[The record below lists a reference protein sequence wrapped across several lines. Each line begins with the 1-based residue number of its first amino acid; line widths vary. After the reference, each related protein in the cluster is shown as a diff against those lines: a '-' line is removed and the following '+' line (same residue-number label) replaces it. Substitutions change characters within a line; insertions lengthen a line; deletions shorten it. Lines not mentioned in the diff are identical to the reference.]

1 MLKDLTHAFR
11 MLLQS
16 KGWTAVVLISLALG
30 IGANTALF
38 SAVNGLLLQTVAVPS
53 PETLVRLKWSG
64 QNDMVRNSSEYG
76 FSRQHEGKN
85 VRATVS
91 YSVFQELRKANQ
103 TLTDLFACSPI
114 GGFNVVLNGEAEIGS
129 ALGASGNYFQ
139 VLGVSPFLGR
149 MFNEDDDKPSA
160 APVAVISYSYWR
172 RRFASDPNV
181 AGKVVSM
188 NNQQVTIVGVTPE
201 LFQGI
206 QRLAVQGHD
215 ITVPIS
221 FDPVFNVGQKR
232 ISEPTNWWVQV
243 LGRLKPGVTYEQVRG
258 NLDGVFQNT
267 ARAGMESYVSGLTAE
282 QRGLS
287 TNQRRGT
294 EVPRLLVSS
303 GERGVYDV
311 DDNQLTS
318 ARILGGVVL
327 AVLLIVCAN
336 VANLLL
342 SRATSRRKEVSVR
355 LSMGAT
361 RGRLVRQLLTE
372 SLLLSVVGGLL
383 GIAVGY
389 WSRALLPFG
398 QTVPLDWRVF
408 GFVAGLSMLTGV
420 LFGLAPAFR
429 ATRVDLASVMKEE
442 SRSVVGGKNWLAWGL
457 IVVEVGLCL
466 VLLVGAAVFLKTLQ
480 NLRAVDVGFNPN
492 NLLMFNVN
500 PALNRY
506 EGDRIAQLFTQM
518 QERLNAVPG
527 VRSTALTRVMVLSGS
542 TSTSSVHIPERPGP
556 TDIYMMSVSAEFFD
570 TLEIPR
576 LAGRG
581 FAATDTSTSPKVAII
596 NDTAAKKL
604 FPNESAVG
612 RRIGFSPEKN
622 TEYEIVGV
630 TRDTKYNSLREAAP
644 PTFYQLYTQ
653 QTARSM
659 AFVVRT
665 AGDPAAMTETVRA
678 AIRQVDPTLPLTNIA
693 TQTDQIERR
702 FAQQQL
708 FANACS
714 LFGGLALLLAA
725 IGLFGLMSYNVSRR
739 TNEIG
744 IRMALGAQ
752 RSNVIRLML
761 RESLVLVSIGVVVG
775 LTTAFFVSKFI
786 TAQLFGLSP
795 MDATAISLAI
805 VLMLAVSAIACYLP
819 ARRASRVDPM
829 VALHQQ

>member
-1 MLKDLTHAFR
+1 MLHDLTHAAR

-38 SAVNGLLLQTVAVPS
+38 SAVNGLLLQTVAVPN

-64 QNDMVRNSSEYG
+64 QNDMVRSSSEYG
-76 FSRQHEGKN
+76 FSRQFEGKN

-103 TLTDLFACSPI
+103 TLTGLFACAPI

-139 VLGVSPFLGR
+139 VLGVPAFLGR
-149 MFNEDDDKPSA
+149 MFNEEDDKPSA

-267 ARAGMESYVSGLTAE
+267 ARAGMESYMSGLTAE

-294 EVPRLLVSS
+294 EAPRLLVSS

-311 DDNQLTS
+311 DENQLTS
-318 ARILGGVVL
+318 ARVLGGVVL

-342 SRATSRRKEVSVR
+342 SRATSRRKEISVR

-372 SLLLSVVGGLL
+372 SLLLSVIGGLL

-389 WSRALLPFG
+389 WSRGLLPFG

-442 SRSVVGGKNWLAWGL
+442 SRSVVGGKNYLARGL
-457 IVVEVGLCL
+457 LVVEVGLSL
-466 VLLVGAAVFLKTLQ
+466 VLLVGAALFLKTLQ

-542 TSTSSVHIPERPGP
+542 TSTSSVHIPERPGSN
-556 TDIYMMSVSAEFFD
+556 DIYMMSVSAEFFD

-581 FAATDTSTSPKVAII
+581 FAVADTSTSPKVAII
-596 NDTAAKKL
+596 NETAAKKL

-630 TRDTKYNSLREAAP
+630 TRDTKYNSLREPAP

-653 QTARSM
+653 TTARSM

-665 AGDPAAMTETVRA
+665 AGDPAAMTESVRT
-678 AIRQVDPTLPLTNIA
+678 AIRQVDPTLPLTNIS

-761 RESLVLVSIGVVVG
+761 RESLVLVAIGVVLG
-775 LTTAFFVSKFI
+775 LTTAFVVSRFV

-795 MDATAISLAI
+795 MDATAISVAI
-805 VLMLAVSAIACYLP
+805 VLMLAVSALACYLP

-829 VALHQQ
+829 IALHQQ